1 MLKSFCVKTNN
12 ENIINYLLEKF
23 QDIKLNNIFIST
35 CSFKIYDNII
45 IHYYGENIDLFFDE
59 LSKAIADCI
68 LTFYENNIIKKTLY
82 LNYFYFTDD
91 EQEKILK
98 KVHNSFSENIED
110 SETKNLFLISA
121 IKSYILANKYMI
133 LDGFVNFRIYKYLEV
148 LDYIIDNCV
157 NDYLIEKEYIEF
169 VNLLKIFVNSR
180 IPTTDIIHLI
190 YTNSTSI
197 LLDKDLNIINTDSD
211 IFKAKYL
218 SDITFSSNDFA
229 LNSLLNLLP
238 KKIVVHIIDSEDD
251 FIESLKLIFEKRIV
265 ICDDCNICNVYKQM
279 NNKSSFINKF
289 VKKEH

>member
-133 LDGFVNFRIYKYLEV
+133 LDGFVN
-148 LDYIIDNCV
+148 
-157 NDYLIEKEYIEF
+157 
-169 VNLLKIFVNSR
+169 LLKIFVNSR